1 MHILVTNDD
10 GVTAPGLLALVK
22 ELRKLDPDATVLAPD
37 QNWSACG
44 HVKTM
49 HRPMRVSET
58 MLADG
63 TKAWKSDGAP
73 SDCVALGMMGAV
85 SEKFD
90 LVVSGINPNANI
102 GIDVTYSGTVTA
114 AMEAVIQ
121 GVPGFAVSLDAP
133 EFHQGYL
140 DFAPAASIT
149 RRIIAAFIKQG
160 FDSHKPPIISINVPY
175 LKEDEFKGV
184 RITRQGTRIYQDALV
199 NRLDPRG
206 RHYYWIG
213 GDVPSGKHE
222 EGTDYGALK
231 DGFVSVTPLT
241 LDMTDYQAQK
251 ALSVLDM
258 DLSSI

>member
-49 HRPMRVSET
+49 HRSMRVSET
-58 MLADG
+58 TLEDG

-90 LVVSGINPNANI
+90 LVVSGINPNSNI

-114 AMEAVIQ
+114 AMEAAIQ

-133 EFHQGYL
+133 EHHNGYL
-140 DFAPAASIT
+140 DFVPAASIT
-149 RRIIAAFIKQG
+149 RKIIAAFIKKG
-160 FDSHKPPIISINVPY
+160 FDLHNPPIISINVPS
-175 LKEDEFKGV
+175 LKEEQFKGI
-184 RITRQGTRIYQDALV
+184 RITRQGTRIYQDELV
-199 NRLDPRG
+199 KRLDPRG
-206 RHYYWIG
+206 RPYYWIG
-213 GDVPSGKHE
+213 GEVPSGKHE
-222 EGTDYGALK
+222 EGTDYGALR

-241 LDMTDYQAQK
+241 LDMTDYQAMET
-251 ALSVLDM
+251 LSGLNIT
-258 DLSSI
+258 L